1 MMTTMFG
8 RCCEGC
14 ACAVAGPDR
23 LIDISAV
30 ARISAAHALLRQL
43 AYICR
48 RPSRLVSG
56 ISLSML
62 LVIYLLSLD
71 RRAGGFSLDA
81 AESEAAGGGIFRLGV
96 ARRRTIAAAI
106 VRRAQVRTALDH
118 LAWNPDVGL
127 TRVVAAIL
135 AAAARVLRNAAG
147 FWRVSFV
154 LRRMPVGRPLPDIAD
169 HVVKAVTVRRERAH
183 RRSALV
189 AIGVVVVPRKIALP
203 GVSQVH
209 AARREFVAPCELGTV
224 ETAARREF
232 PFGFGWQILAGPP
245 RIGECVSERQVHD
258 GMII

>member
-1 MMTTMFG
+1 MPTSSPIMTTMFG

-14 ACAVAGPDR
+14 ARAVAGPDR

-30 ARISAAHALLRQL
+30 APISAAHDLLRQL
-43 AYICR
+43 ADICR

-62 LVIYLLSLD
+62 LVIYVVSLD

-81 AESEAAGGGIFRLGV
+81 AKPEIAGRGIYRLGV

-169 HVVKAVTVRRERAH
+169 HVVDAVAVRRESGH
-183 RRSALV
+183 RRGAFVSVLV
-189 AIGVVVVPRKIALP
+189 EILPR
-203 GVSQVH
+203 
-209 AARREFVAPCELGTV
+209 
-224 ETAARREF
+224 
-232 PFGFGWQILAGPP
+232 
-245 RIGECVSERQVHD
+245 
-258 GMII
+258 

>member
-1 MMTTMFG
+1 MPTSSPMMTTMFG

-30 ARISAAHALLRQL
+30 APISAAHDLLRQL
-43 AYICR
+43 ADICR

-56 ISLSML
+56 ISLSMQ

-71 RRAGGFSLDA
+71 RRSGGFSLDA
-81 AESEAAGGGIFRLGV
+81 AKSEMAGRGIYRLGV

-106 VRRAQVRTALDH
+106 VRRAQMRTALDH

-135 AAAARVLRNAAG
+135 AAAARILWNAAG

-169 HVVKAVTVRRERAH
+169 HVVDAVAVRRESGH
-183 RRSALV
+183 RRGAFVSVLV
-189 AIGVVVVPRKIALP
+189 EIFPRKIALP
-203 GVSQVH
+203 CVGHVH
-209 AARREFVAPCELGTV
+209 AVGGEFVTPGELG
-224 ETAARREF
+224 
-232 PFGFGWQILAGPP
+232 
-245 RIGECVSERQVHD
+245 
-258 GMII
+258 